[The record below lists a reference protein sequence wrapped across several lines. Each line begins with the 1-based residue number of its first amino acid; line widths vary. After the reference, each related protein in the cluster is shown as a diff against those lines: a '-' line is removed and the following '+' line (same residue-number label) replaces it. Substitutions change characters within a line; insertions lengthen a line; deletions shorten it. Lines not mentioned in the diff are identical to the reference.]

1 MDFHFVDIELS
12 FFLIFA
18 YIFEIILIFSSALI
32 SGSEIAFFSLSPNKL
47 KKLKKSNLKSEK
59 LIFKLLKKP
68 EELLA
73 TILISNNFINISIVI
88 LSTFL
93 INKTFDFSGNL
104 IFGFWIE
111 VIFVSFLILLFGEII
126 PKVYA
131 TQYPIDFATFMVY
144 PISFLEKILKH
155 FNNLLISFTSIVNKR
170 LDKKKNISL
179 NDLSNALDLT
189 SNKDLEK
196 EKDILEGIVNFANID
211 VKEIMKARVN
221 IFAIENKTDFDILI
235 EKIAENNYS
244 RIPIFDENLDNIKG
258 ILHKK
263 VLLPFLEKNKN
274 FNWQNLMHEVFYVPE
289 TKKIKDLLEEFQNTQ
304 KHLAIVVDEYGGTSG
319 IVTLEDILEEI
330 VGEIQNELNEE
341 ELNYK
346 KIDDKNYEFKGKI
359 LLNDFCKIIDVDYFI
374 FDEIKKESETLAGLI
389 LEIKKEIPK
398 KNDIIKFNK
407 FIFTIQEVDKRKIN
421 KIKIKI
427 K

>member
-1 MDFHFVDIELS
+1 M
-12 FFLIFA
+12 
-18 YIFEIILIFSSALI
+18 LIFSSALI

>member
-1 MDFHFVDIELS
+1 MDFHFLNIELS

-18 YIFEIILIFSSALI
+18 YIFEIILIFFSALI
-32 SGSEIAFFSLSPNKL
+32 SGSEIAFFSLSPQKL
-47 KKLKKSNLKSEK
+47 KKLKKSALKSEK
-59 LIFKLLKKP
+59 LIFKLLKNP

-104 IFGFWIE
+104 ILGFWIE
-111 VIFVSFLILLFGEII
+111 VIFVSFLILLFGEIL

-131 TQYPIDFATFMVY
+131 TQYPINFATFMVY
-144 PISFLEKILKH
+144 PISFLEKILKP
-155 FNNLLISFTSIVNKR
+155 FNNLLISFTSVVNKK
-170 LDKKKNISL
+170 LHKKKNISL

-221 IFAIENKTDFDILI
+221 IFAIEKNTNFDILI
-235 EKIAENNYS
+235 KKIAENNYS
-244 RIPIFDENLDNIKG
+244 RIPIFNENLDNIKG

-274 FNWQNLMHEVFYVPE
+274 FNWQNLMNEVFYVPE
-289 TKKIKDLLEEFQNTQ
+289 TKKIKDLLEEFQNTR

-398 KNDIIKFNK
+398 KNDIINFNK

>member
-1 MDFHFVDIELS
+1 MDFHFLNIELS

-18 YIFEIILIFSSALI
+18 YIFEIILIFFSALI
-32 SGSEIAFFSLSPNKL
+32 SGSEIAFFSLSPQKL
-47 KKLKKSNLKSEK
+47 KKLKKSALKSEK
-59 LIFKLLKKP
+59 LIFKLLKNP

-104 IFGFWIE
+104 ILGFWIE
-111 VIFVSFLILLFGEII
+111 VIFVSFLILLFGEIL

-131 TQYPIDFATFMVY
+131 TQYPINFATFMVY
-144 PISFLEKILKH
+144 PISFLEKILKP
-155 FNNLLISFTSIVNKR
+155 FNNLLISFTSVVNKK
-170 LDKKKNISL
+170 LHKKKNISL

-221 IFAIENKTDFDILI
+221 IFAIEKNTNFDILI
-235 EKIAENNYS
+235 KKIAENNYS
-244 RIPIFDENLDNIKG
+244 RIPIFNENLDNIKG

-274 FNWQNLMHEVFYVPE
+274 FNWQNLMNEVFYVPE
-289 TKKIKDLLEEFQNTQ
+289 TKKIKDLLEEFQNTR